1 MLNQLLPVDFSPEY
15 TWTPKLMRAL
25 VHGHTSLIR
34 SGSIKLSLCLQILHT
49 AVSFPH
55 NVICFG
61 KHLASSFL
69 PKYYWTWTRQYKI
82 FHFFS
87 RVRANFYVHIS
98 FLTWCLIIESTQ
110 LYPMVPHHH
119 WVIVRRINSAP
130 SGINSTELF
139 SVISSLLLRHCLCLL
154 LIIEGNYNNL
164 LITCFFV
171 CKI

>member
-1 MLNQLLPVDFSPEY
+1 MALSNFPFACKYFIQQSLSHTMLFVLVSTWHPV
-15 TWTPKLMRAL
+15 
-25 VHGHTSLIR
+25 
-34 SGSIKLSLCLQILHT
+34 
-49 AVSFPH
+49 
-55 NVICFG
+55 
-61 KHLASSFL
+61 FL

-171 CKI
+171 WKI

>member
-69 PKYYWTWTRQYKI
+69 PKYYWTWTR
-82 FHFFS
+82 
-87 RVRANFYVHIS
+87 HIS